1 MKFVKTAETSWA
13 APRIVLFAG
22 EGMEQFRFWTGRDH
36 EKHKLLEETNWWTG
50 VLNRD
55 RPQGYRS
62 TNLLFPEQNKSERLT
77 INEIFRKISDTMQT
91 PNAVL
96 SIMTHSSC
104 VARETIR
111 ILVGMGL
118 CRELHVVWFDQN
130 RRISRGWFVDQDTP
144 VGSEDFEVAMAI
156 DDDFLR
162 KLAFTLDADVAAN

>member
-22 EGMEQFRFWTGRDH
+22 EGLEQYRFWTGRDH
-36 EKHKLLEETNWWTG
+36 EKHKLLDETRWWTG

-55 RPQGYRS
+55 RQGYRS
-62 TNLLFPEQNKSERLT
+62 ADLLFPEQDKSERLA
-77 INEIFRKISDTMQT
+77 INNIFREISKTLCA

-96 SIMTHSSC
+96 SIVTHSSS

-118 CRELHVVWFDQN
+118 SRELHVVWFDQE
-130 RRISRGWFVDQDTP
+130 RRIHRGWFVDQDTP
-144 VGSEDFEVAMAI
+144 VGTEDFEVALAI
-156 DDDFLR
+156 DDEFLR
-162 KLAFTLDADVAAN
+162 KLAFTPDATPVSN